1 MNDNIDFDRFF
12 VRWYKELFLFALK
25 FVKDEE
31 VGKDIVN
38 DAFEYLWKRFAEVDE
53 ATVRTYLFTIVR
65 TKSIDHLRKQ
75 NNQSRYIEFASAM
88 SQKYVEFDTNEP
100 DERLR
105 LINEAM
111 QQLPPYNRM
120 ILHECYVNKKKYKEV
135 AEELEVSV
143 AAIHK
148 NIVKALRIV
157 REYVKERGSHF

>member
-1 MNDNIDFDRFF
+1 
-12 VRWYKELFLFALK
+12 
-25 FVKDEE
+25 
-31 VGKDIVN
+31 
-38 DAFEYLWKRFAEVDE
+38 
-53 ATVRTYLFTIVR
+53 
-65 TKSIDHLRKQ
+65 
-75 NNQSRYIEFASAM
+75 M

-111 QQLPPYNRM
+111 QQLTPYNRM